1 MKGNGYIHHLLV
13 RMKSR
18 CRVTTMGKRVGTAGN
33 SMSFYI
39 EVQDYDFRSNHLN
52 S

>member
-1 MKGNGYIHHLLV
+1 MKGNRYTHHLLV
-13 RMKSR
+13 RAKSR

-33 SMSFYI
+33 SKSFYV
-39 EVQDYDFRSNHLN
+39 EVPDYDFRSNHLN